1 MIPFVLMM
9 FEDDADIAFAEK
21 LFLAYQ
27 RLIRS
32 EVAKILQDNWAVDD
46 VLQTVLFK
54 LFKRLDRLKTL
65 EHEEMVNYIIKA
77 SQNTTYTYIQKEKRQ
92 RGFALI
98 DDLDSTA
105 EPEVAIDHRLL
116 SIEDSEVIGAAWKA
130 LDSKSRRLLSMKHV
144 LHKTNK
150 EIAEEFNVTTDSVR
164 TLLMRARNELKA
176 ILASENEDF
185 FR

>member
-1 MIPFVLMM
+1 MIPLVLMM

-21 LFLAYQ
+21 LFLSYQ

-32 EVAKILQDNWAVDD
+32 EVAKILPDDWAVDD
-46 VLQTVLFK
+46 VLQNVLFK

-65 EHEEMVNYIIKA
+65 EHEELINYIIKA

-98 DDLDSTA
+98 EDLDRA
-105 EPEVAIDHRLL
+105 LEPDVALDYRLL
-116 SIEDSEVIGAAWKA
+116 SIEDSEIISAAWKA
-130 LDSKSRRLLSMKHV
+130 LNPKSQRILSMKHI

-150 EIAEEFNVTTDSVR
+150 EIAEDLKITPDSVR
-164 TLLMRARNELKA
+164 TLLMRARNELKV
-176 ILASENEDF
+176 ILAAENKDF
-185 FR
+185 FQ